1 MMVASVELA
10 LSVLD
15 GSQMRGKT
23 LSIQRAKFQMK
34 GQYNPGLKPKRKRK
48 DKDRQKK
55 IQEKLFDWRPDRLPG
70 EPQKCERVVII
81 KNLFTPEDFDK
92 DVTLLL
98 EYQQD
103 VRSECLKCGDVR
115 KVTIY
120 DRHPEGVAQVTFSE
134 PTEAQ
139 ACIQLL
145 NGRWFGQRKITAEL
159 WDGKTRYKI
168 VETEEE
174 IEKRIDKWDKY
185 LEREEE
191 QREENA
197 KKNNA
202 T

>member
-1 MMVASVELA
+1 MHIRCEA
-10 LSVLD
+10 
-15 GSQMRGKT
+15 
-23 LSIQRAKFQMK
+23 
-34 GQYNPGLKPKRKRK
+34 
-48 DKDRQKK
+48 
-55 IQEKLFDWRPDRLPG
+55 LFDWRPDRLPG

-92 DVTLLL
+92 DVTMLL
-98 EYQQD
+98 EYQED
-103 VRSECLKCGDVR
+103 IRSECSKCGNVR

-134 PTEAQ
+134 PTEAE
-139 ACIQLL
+139 ACIKLL
-145 NGRWFGQRKITAEL
+145 DGRWFGQRKITAEL

-174 IEKRIDKWDKY
+174 IEKRIDMWDKY
-185 LEREEE
+185 LERED
-191 QREENA
+191 NA